1 MTPCRRLSSLGPVMV
16 ATFAFDMQRTLP
28 KKGITMQS
36 GFMVA
41 TLVNMGMNLIY
52 TVLGL
57 AIGLLALRFIDN
69 KLLTNIKIEEEL
81 KNNNIAVAIFSSTV
95 LLSVALIISFGLKM

>member
-1 MTPCRRLSSLGPVMV
+1 M
-16 ATFAFDMQRTLP
+16 AANFAFQMQLISS
-28 KKGITMQS
+28 KKGINMQS
-36 GFMVA
+36 GFVIA
-41 TLVNMGMNLIY
+41 TLVNMGMNLLY

>member
-1 MTPCRRLSSLGPVMV
+1 M
-16 ATFAFDMQRTLP
+16 AANFAFQMQP
-28 KKGITMQS
+28 ISSKKGITMQS
-36 GFMVA
+36 GFVVA
-41 TLVNMGMNLIY
+41 TLVNMGMNLLY
-52 TVLGL
+52 TALGL

>member
-1 MTPCRRLSSLGPVMV
+1 M
-16 ATFAFDMQRTLP
+16 AANFAFQMQLISS
-28 KKGITMQS
+28 KKGINMQS
-36 GFMVA
+36 GFVIA
-41 TLVNMGMNLIY
+41 TLVNMGMNLLY
-52 TVLGL
+52 TILGL

>member
-1 MTPCRRLSSLGPVMV
+1 M
-16 ATFAFDMQRTLP
+16 AANFAFQMQLISS

-36 GFMVA
+36 GFVVA
-41 TLVNMGMNLIY
+41 TLVNMGMNLLY